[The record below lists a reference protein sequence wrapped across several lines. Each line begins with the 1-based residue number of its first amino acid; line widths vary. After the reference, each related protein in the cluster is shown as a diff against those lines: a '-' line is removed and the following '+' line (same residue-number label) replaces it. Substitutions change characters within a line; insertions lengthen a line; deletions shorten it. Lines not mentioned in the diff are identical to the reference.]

1 MLGNFLKVAVRV
13 LVRQRL
19 YTILNISGLALGI
32 ATAAMIGLFVWHE
45 MHYDGFFTHADRI
58 YRVVRTYQTPSGAP
72 MTVAAEAKPLGPA
85 LARDFP
91 EMEVVVRAAGHGV
104 AVRRDGAVFEAR
116 VTVADPDYFRLFDWP
131 FLAGD
136 PATAIRGSGT
146 VVLTETAARKY
157 FGTTDTLGRVLTLTS
172 GATLTVTG
180 IVRDLP
186 SNTVFHLEMLTNIA
200 TRFNDGWDPMFAAAD
215 GQWDH
220 SFLRTYVLLK
230 PGTDPAVLTARL
242 PDFLLARMKDYL
254 SETTGKPNI
263 RLALQPLT
271 RIHVEGISDDGV
283 PLSLLL
289 TFVGIAFLVL
299 GIAMVNFINLST
311 ARSSLR
317 AREVAIRK
325 TMGGGRGLLVAQFL
339 TESLLLALVSGVLA
353 LALVELAMP
362 RFLGALGLHMDQRFL
377 SGWWVAAVT
386 LPLVAVVGL
395 LGGLY
400 PALVLSRPRPGELL
414 KGGTGAAGGGRLRGA
429 LVVIQF
435 AAAIVLVISTV
446 IVVQQT
452 RYAST
457 QRLGFL
463 PENVVLLRGLDSPE
477 GHAHQDALR
486 QALLR
491 IPGVMRA
498 GATLAPPA
506 DGSDWFATFHMPDVP
521 KDGWMRLRTEGVD
534 MGYMEALGIHLL
546 AGRLFDPTRAI
557 DIVLDRGEPPELPD
571 MPRGG
576 TIILSSLAVAR
587 LGLGTPEQAVGRT
600 LVMEDR
606 TVMTIIGVVDDVQFS
621 TAREVLE
628 PTVYVMA
635 PGHVET
641 MAVRV
646 AAGSGPATLAAIDDA
661 WRGLYPDLPVK
672 REFMDDN
679 IRAAYAGERQQSL
692 LLATFAGLAILI
704 ACLGLFGLAAFTA
717 ERRTKEIGLRKVL
730 GATIPDIV
738 RLLVWQFS
746 KPVALATLVAWPVAW
761 VLAGHWLGAFVY
773 RIDRDPLVFAVAG
786 LAALLVAWV
795 TVAGHAARVAAAK
808 PVDALRYE

>member
-19 YTILNISGLALGI
+19 YTVLNILGLALGI

-58 YRVVRTYQTPSGAP
+58 YRMVRTYQTPSGAP
-72 MTVAAEAKPLGPA
+72 MTVAAQAKPLGSA

-91 EMEVVVRAAGHGV
+91 EMEAVVRVASHGV

-136 PATAIRGSGT
+136 AAAAVAAPGT
-146 VVLTETAARKY
+146 VVLTQTSARKY
-157 FGTTDTLGRVLTLTS
+157 FGTDDAMGRTLTLTS

-180 IVRDLP
+180 VIRDLP

-200 TRFNDGWDPMFAAAD
+200 TRFNDGWDAMFATAD
-215 GQWDH
+215 GEWSH
-220 SFLRTYVLLK
+220 SFLRTYLLLK
-230 PGTDPAVLTARL
+230 PGVDPAAMTARL
-242 PDFLLARMKDYL
+242 PDFLQTRMKDYL
-254 SETTGKPNI
+254 NETTGKPNI

-271 RIHVEGISDDGV
+271 RVHVDNISDDGV
-283 PLSLLL
+283 PLPVLM
-289 TFVGIAFLVL
+289 TFVGIALLVL
-299 GIAMVNFINLST
+299 GIAMVNFVNLST

-325 TMGGGRGLLVAQFL
+325 TLGGRRGALVAQFL
-339 TESLLLALVSGVLA
+339 AESLLLSFISGILA

-362 RFLGALGLHMDQRFL
+362 RFMGLLGLHMDQRFL
-377 SGWWVAAVT
+377 SSWWVAAVT
-386 LPLVAVVGL
+386 LPLVVLVGL

-400 PALVLSRPRPGELL
+400 PALVLSRPRPGDLL
-414 KGGTGAAGGGRLRGA
+414 KGGKAAAGGGRLRGT

-435 AAAIVLVISTV
+435 AAAIVLVIFTI

-463 PENVVLLRGLDSPE
+463 PENVVLLRGLDSPQ

-491 IPGVMRA
+491 VPGVMQA
-498 GATLAPPA
+498 GATMAPPA
-506 DGSDWFATFHMPDVP
+506 DGSDWFSTFHMPDVP
-521 KDGWMRLRTEGVD
+521 KDGWMRLRAEGVD
-534 MGYMEALGIHLL
+534 MGYMETLGIHLL
-546 AGRLFDPTRAI
+546 AGRLFDPAHAVDTM
-557 DIVLDRGEPPELPD
+557 LDRGEPPEDDDAPV
-571 MPRGG
+571 GG
-576 TIILSSLAVAR
+576 TIILSSLTVSR
-587 LGLGTPEQAVGRT
+587 LGLGTPEQAIGKT
-600 LVMEDR
+600 LVMGER
-606 TVMTIIGVVDDVQFS
+606 TGMTIVGVVDDVQFS

-628 PTVYVMA
+628 PTVYVIY
-635 PGHVET
+635 PQHVDA

-661 WRGLYPDLPVK
+661 WRRLYPDLPVK

-679 IRAAYAGERQQSL
+679 IRSAYAGERQQSL

-730 GATIPDIV
+730 GASVPDIV

-746 KPVALATLVAWPVAW
+746 KPVLVATLVAWPVAW
-761 VLAGHWLGAFVY
+761 LVTGRWLGGFVY
-773 RIDRDPLVFAVAG
+773 RVSQDPLVFAVAG

-808 PVDALRYE
+808 PVNALRYE